1 MRIRARGRAHAGA
14 RAARPGPGEDVKT
27 PGVSAGGTA
36 CGASSGRQVARTVRW
51 SEEQDD
57 VLRECSFRG
66 AAYARDEIERRCG
79 TAHTLHAVE
88 LRASRIHCSLA
99 VQTVC
104 PECGAVGVVINRQ
117 TGLCR
122 LCTERYHLEQERAF
136 AEVLERERAEAEDPG
151 RIAEA
156 RRERDA
162 QRQRNSRTCR
172 RYGLKSRRA
181 RGSS

>member
-1 MRIRARGRAHAGA
+1 MKTAGVRAGRAV
-14 RAARPGPGEDVKT
+14 RAAS
-27 PGVSAGGTA
+27 SAVW
-36 CGASSGRQVARTVRW
+36 GRIGVRW

-66 AAYARDEIERRCG
+66 AAFVRDEIERRCG
-79 TAHTLHAVE
+79 AAHSLHAVE

-99 VQTVC
+99 LQTVC
-104 PECGAVGVVINRQ
+104 PSCGAVGVVINRQ

-172 RYGLKSRRA
+172 RYGLPSRKE
-181 RGSS
+181 RGGW

>member
-1 MRIRARGRAHAGA
+1 M
-14 RAARPGPGEDVKT
+14 
-27 PGVSAGGTA
+27 
-36 CGASSGRQVARTVRW
+36 TVRW

-66 AAYARDEIERRCG
+66 ARAARDEIERRCG
-79 TAHTLHAVE
+79 VSHTLHAVE

-122 LCTERYHLEQERAF
+122 LCTERYHLAQERAF
-136 AEVLERERAEAEDPG
+136 GEVLAAERAEAEDAG
-151 RIAEA
+151 RIAEV
-156 RRERDA
+156 RRQRDA

-172 RYGLKSRRA
+172 RYGLPSRKE
-181 RGSS
+181 RGGG

>member
-1 MRIRARGRAHAGA
+1 MR
-14 RAARPGPGEDVKT
+14 
-27 PGVSAGGTA
+27 GVFGGMGV
-36 CGASSGRQVARTVRW
+36 CFVRW

-79 TAHTLHAVE
+79 AVHTLHAVE

-181 RGSS
+181 RGDS

>member
-1 MRIRARGRAHAGA
+1 MRAGARTRARGRLAP
-14 RAARPGPGEDVKT
+14 RPGEDVKT
-27 PGVSAGGTA
+27 LGVRAGETA
-36 CGASSGRQVARTVRW
+36 CGASSGRRVAHTVRW

-136 AEVLERERAEAEDPG
+136 AEVLERERAEAEDPE

-181 RGSS
+181 RGRT

>member
-1 MRIRARGRAHAGA
+1 MKTAGVRAGGAGRA
-14 RAARPGPGEDVKT
+14 
-27 PGVSAGGTA
+27 
-36 CGASSGRQVARTVRW
+36 ASSAVWGRIGVRW

-66 AAYARDEIERRCG
+66 AAFARDEIERRCG
-79 TAHTLHAVE
+79 AAHSLHAVE

-99 VQTVC
+99 LQTVC
-104 PECGAVGVVINRQ
+104 PSCGAVGVVINRQ
-117 TGLCR
+117 TRLCR

-136 AEVLERERAEAEDPG
+136 AEVLERERAEAEDPD

-172 RYGLKSRRA
+172 RYGLPSRRA
-181 RGSS
+181 RGVS

>member
-1 MRIRARGRAHAGA
+1 MG
-14 RAARPGPGEDVKT
+14 
-27 PGVSAGGTA
+27 
-36 CGASSGRQVARTVRW
+36 W
-51 SEEQDD
+51 SEKQDD

-66 AAYARDEIERRCG
+66 AAFARDEIERRCG
-79 TAHTLHAVE
+79 VSHTVHAVE
-88 LRASRIHCSLA
+88 VRASRIHCSLQ

-104 PECGAVGVVINRQ
+104 PECGAVGVVINKQ

-136 AEVLERERAEAEDPG
+136 AEILKAERAAAEDSG

-172 RYGLKSRRA
+172 KYGLPSRRE
-181 RGSS
+181 RRLG